1 MGERWQLEGSA
12 TEIYGEH
19 LVPAIFGPWAPVVV
33 EAARLMPGERVLDV
47 ACGTGV
53 VARAAAVAVGPTGAV
68 TGVDLN
74 PGMVAVARAAGS
86 LPGSCALE
94 YREADVTDLPFG
106 EGSFDVVT
114 CQLGLQYFPDR
125 PAALAEIRRVL
136 RDGGRFVALVWRA
149 IEHSPGFA
157 ALAEALERIVG
168 AEAGEVMRAP
178 FQFGDDERPLLELV
192 ADATFADAA
201 VAARSGEV
209 RFPSVDALVRMQV
222 AGSPLAPHVGNNE
235 ERLAALVTVLVDR
248 LAGFVAENGLTFPIQ
263 AHLLTAQRK
272 AR

>member
-1 MGERWQLEGSA
+1 
-12 TEIYGEH
+12 
-19 LVPAIFGPWAPVVV
+19 
-33 EAARLMPGERVLDV
+33 
-47 ACGTGV
+47 
-53 VARAAAVAVGPTGAV
+53 
-68 TGVDLN
+68 
-74 PGMVAVARAAGS
+74 
-86 LPGSCALE
+86 
-94 YREADVTDLPFG
+94 
-106 EGSFDVVT
+106 
-114 CQLGLQYFPDR
+114 
-125 PAALAEIRRVL
+125 VL

-149 IEHSPGFA
+149 IDHSPGFA
-157 ALAEALERIVG
+157 ALAEALEHIVG
-168 AEAGEVMRAP
+168 AEAGGVMRAP

-222 AGSPLAPHVGNNE
+222 AGSPLAAHVGNNE

-272 AR
+272 GR

>member
-1 MGERWQLEGSA
+1 MGERWQLGGSA
-12 TEIYGEH
+12 PEIYAEH

-33 EAARLMPGERVLDV
+33 EAGSLMPGERVLDV

-53 VARAAAVAVGPTGAV
+53 VARAAAVAVGPTGTV
-68 TGVDLN
+68 VGVDLN
-74 PGMVAVARAAGS
+74 PGMVALARSTCS
-86 LPGSCALE
+86 LPGSCAVD
-94 YREADVTDLPFG
+94 YREADVADLPFD

-157 ALAEALERIVG
+157 ALAEALERVVG
-168 AEAGEVMRAP
+168 PEAAAIMQAP
-178 FQFGDDERPLLELV
+178 FQFGDDERPLLQLV
-192 ADATFADAA
+192 ADAAFADAA

-222 AGSPLAPHVGNNE
+222 SGSPLAPLVGSDE
-235 ERLAALVTVLVDR
+235 ERFAALGKSLVDR
-248 LAGFVAENGLTFPIQ
+248 LTGFVGENELTFPIQ

-272 AR
+272 GR

>member
-12 TEIYGEH
+12 AEIYGEH

-33 EAARLMPGERVLDV
+33 EAADLMPGERVLDV
-47 ACGTGV
+47 ACGTGA
-53 VARAAAVAVGPTGAV
+53 VARAAAGAVGPTGAV

-74 PGMVAVARAAGS
+74 PGMVALARAAGS

-94 YREADVTDLPFG
+94 YQEADVVDLPFG

-125 PAALAEIRRVL
+125 PAALAEVRRVL

-157 ALAEALERIVG
+157 EALERIVSP
-168 AEAGEVMRAP
+168 EAAGIMRAP

-192 ADATFADAA
+192 ADADFAVAA
-201 VAARSGEV
+201 VVARSGEV
-209 RFPSVDALVRMQV
+209 CFPSVDALARMQV
-222 AGSPLAPHVGNNE
+222 AGSPLAPHVGGNE
-235 ERLAALVTVLVDR
+235 KLLAALVRVLDDR
-248 LAGFVAENGLTFPIQ
+248 LASSVGENGLTFPIQ

-272 AR
+272 GR